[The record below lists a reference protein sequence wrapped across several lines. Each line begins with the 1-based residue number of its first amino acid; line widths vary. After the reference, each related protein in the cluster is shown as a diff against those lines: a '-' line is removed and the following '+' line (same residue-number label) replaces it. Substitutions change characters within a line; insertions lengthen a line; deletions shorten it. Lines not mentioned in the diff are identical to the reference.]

1 MIEWLDRYQRRHRWL
16 GFPLAV
22 IYKLFE
28 DQGPYLA
35 ALITYYGFV
44 SLFPLLLLL
53 ASGLGF
59 VLQDNPDLQQRIL
72 DSALG
77 QFPLIGDELDDP
89 AALRG
94 SGLAVIIGGLLA
106 IYGALGVA
114 QAVQNAMNVAW
125 SVPRNHRPNP
135 IRARL
140 RSLLLIATAGLAV
153 LSTTILSVIGGSS
166 AADDGVLG
174 GWIPRLVTLAAVAVN
189 AVIFVVVFR
198 LSTAR
203 QLGVRAVLPG
213 AVLAAVIWQ
222 SLQLFGTVYVANVV
236 QNSGTTTYGV
246 FAVVLGLLAWIF
258 LAAVGLVFSVEINVV
273 RVKQLYPRALLTPF
287 TDNVDLTPADR
298 RAYTDAATAQRH
310 KGFETV
316 DVTFEHDGQF
326 ASARKR
332 AIDDLEELGL
342 YLEAEAEAEPEP
354 GSGSR
359 SEPESESA
367 VERPTE

>member
-1 MIEWLDRYQRRHRWL
+1 MIERLDGYQRRHRWL

-22 IYKLFE
+22 TYKFFE

-59 VLQDNPDLQQRIL
+59 VLQDNSDLQQRIL
-72 DSALG
+72 DSALN
-77 QFPLIGDELDDP
+77 QFPVIRDELTDP

-94 SGLAVIIGGLLA
+94 SGLAVLIGGLLA

-135 IRARL
+135 LRARL
-140 RSLLLIATAGLAV
+140 RSLSLIATAGLAV
-153 LSTTILSVIGGSS
+153 LSTTVLSVIGGSS
-166 AADDGVLG
+166 AADDRVLG
-174 GWIPRLVTLAAVAVN
+174 GWIPRLVTLTAIAVN
-189 AVIFVVVFR
+189 AAIFVVVFR

-203 QLGVRAVLPG
+203 PLGVRTVLPG

-222 SLQLFGTVYVANVV
+222 ALQLFGTVYVANVV
-236 QNSGTTTYGV
+236 QNSGTTYGV

-258 LAAVGLVFSVEINVV
+258 LAALGLVFSVEINVV
-273 RVKQLYPRALLTPF
+273 RVKRLYPRALLTPF
-287 TDNVDLTPADR
+287 TDNVDLTAADR

-316 DVTFEHDGQF
+316 DVSFEHDGQF
-326 ASARKR
+326 ATARR
-332 AIDDLEELGL
+332 RSIDELAQLGL
-342 YLEAEAEAEPEP
+342 YLESEPEP
-354 GSGSR
+354 DPDRATDPEIGS
-359 SEPESESA
+359 EVE
-367 VERPTE
+367 VERPVD